1 MDLSHTMELAG
12 RNLLNCL
19 SPAMNFH
26 PYWAMRMDVDYRGEM
41 VFFGNIHNLGRW
53 WDAMLRLEAATGFEI
68 PAHLEAAM
76 LANLRESFDN
86 PDHLCLPAFDHPWL
100 KPALDFH
107 SLRES
112 LLALNALVRFR
123 GSRWARGQARL
134 MLETLARIT
143 RDDAT
148 WDVAALDYYR
158 RLAQPGVT
166 VEPDVSN
173 HGRLIE
179 ALVWFY
185 QATGEPLA
193 YELADRYARFHLA
206 HTVSADGRFPASSTA
221 KHTHSYLGT
230 LRGLWLWGVLTGQR
244 EYLQR
249 VADTYRV
256 TVPQAVLESGFAC
269 HDLWKD
275 DPGRGEVGSTS
286 DATQLALWIARDGG
300 ATELLDDV
308 ERLVRARLV
317 PAQITGSPPIRA
329 ADEERAGQGA
339 DEFARLDE
347 RIIGAIGGMQREPHA
362 GKKHTTDVT
371 AAALHCLT
379 DVYGHV
385 VEHTRADVTVRLHFD
400 WEDERVQVRS
410 VRSDPAEGD
419 VACVTVRPRVAANVR
434 IRVPRWAPR
443 ESLRLTV
450 GGEPAALR
458 LVGDFAFVPSGG
470 PAPVELRY
478 ALPRRTS
485 HERVGEM
492 EVEYHW
498 RGDEIIGVTPQS
510 DFFPMYPA
518 A

>member
-1 MDLSHTMELAG
+1 MDLTGTMELAG

-19 SPAMNFH
+19 SPAMNFQ

-86 PDHLCLPAFDHPWL
+86 PDNLCLPAFDHPWL
-100 KPALDFH
+100 KPTLDFH

-123 GSRWARGQARL
+123 GSRWASGQARL

-143 RDDAT
+143 REDAT
-148 WDVAALDYYR
+148 WDVAALDYSR

-286 DATQLALWIARDGG
+286 DAAQLALWIARDGG

-317 PAQITGSPPIRA
+317 PAQITGSRPIRA

-371 AAALHCLT
+371 ATALHCLT

-385 VEHTRADVTVRLHFD
+385 VEHTRADVMVRLHFD

-419 VACVTVRPRVAANVR
+419 VACVTVRPRLATNVR

-458 LVGDFAFVPSGG
+458 LVGDFAFVPSCG

-485 HERVGEM
+485 RERVGEV

>member
-1 MDLSHTMELAG
+1 MDLTRTMEFAG

-19 SPAMNFH
+19 SPALNFH
-26 PYWAMRMDVDYRGEM
+26 PYWAMRMDVDRRAEM

-76 LANLRESFDN
+76 LANLQESFDN
-86 PDHLCLPAFDHPWL
+86 PDHLCLSAFDHPWL
-100 KPALDFH
+100 KPDLDFH

-112 LLALNALVRFR
+112 LLALNALVRYR
-123 GSRWARGQARL
+123 GSVWARRQARL

-148 WDVAALDYYR
+148 WDVAALDYHR
-158 RLAQPGVT
+158 RLARPEAT
-166 VEPDVSN
+166 VEPNVSN

-193 YELADRYARFHLA
+193 YELADRYASFHVE
-206 HTVSADGRFPASSTA
+206 HTVSADGSFPTSSTA
-221 KHTHSYLGT
+221 THTHSYLGT
-230 LRGLWLWGVLTGQR
+230 LRGLWLWGMLTGQR

-256 TVPQAVLESGFAC
+256 TVPKAVLESGFAC

-275 DPGRGEVGSTS
+275 DPHRGEVGSTS
-286 DATQLALWIARDGG
+286 DAAQLALWIARDGG
-300 ATELLDDV
+300 VGEHLDDV

-329 ADEERAGQGA
+329 ADEAKAAAGA
-339 DEFARLDE
+339 DEYARLDE
-347 RIIGAIGGMQREPHA
+347 RIIGAIGGMQLEPQA

-379 DVYGHV
+379 DVYGHI
-385 VEHTRADVTVRLHFD
+385 VEHTGADVAVRLHFD
-400 WEDERVQVRS
+400 WEDDRVQVRS
-410 VRSDPAEGD
+410 VRSDTATDDAG
-419 VACVTVRPRVAANVR
+419 CVTVTPRVPANVR

-443 ESLRLTV
+443 ESLRVTV
-450 GGEPAALR
+450 GERPVPLR
-458 LVGDFAFVPSGG
+458 LVGDFVFVSSRGR
-470 PAPVELRY
+470 APVELRY

-485 HERVGEM
+485 RERVGEV

-498 RGDEIIGVTPQS
+498 RGDEIVGVTPQS
-510 DFFPMYPA
+510 AFYPMYPDA
-518 A
+518 